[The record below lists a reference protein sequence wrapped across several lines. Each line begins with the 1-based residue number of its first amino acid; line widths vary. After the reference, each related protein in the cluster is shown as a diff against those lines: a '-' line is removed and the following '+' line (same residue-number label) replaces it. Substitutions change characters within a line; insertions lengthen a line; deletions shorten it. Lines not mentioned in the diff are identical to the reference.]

1 MRNGTRTM
9 TVLAAAVLLAG
20 ACLLTTG
27 CEEKTTPRVNGEIPR
42 NVRVLKLGSET
53 IAEFF
58 EISGPIAPVRGTD
71 LSAQESGPVV
81 SLPVDKG
88 QAVAKGKTVLVVE
101 RDILKAELKA
111 AEAALALESYNVDK
125 VKQLHKAGKVSR
137 IELLTA
143 ESSHAMA
150 DSRVNVLRERY
161 ERAGIKAPFDGVL
174 VDRYVELGQLVIPGQ
189 RVARILDPY
198 TLKIEAYLTDSQVQW
213 VGVGD
218 KATIKM
224 GETRERAQGE
234 VSWVGFEADRMTGK
248 FKVEIEIPNPD
259 LQFHSG
265 VIGRAR
271 LEKNLVVDVVAIP
284 RDAVLP
290 GRTGPIVYI
299 VEDDRAVIR
308 RLKLGEDQGVMVV
321 VRGGLEPGDLLVVR
335 GQRDLR
341 EGSLVRVTETAS
353 DRDGSTANDPAEVLG
368 SGSGTRIQDQEDDTG
383 NSLTGSKLEAG
394 K

>member
-1 MRNGTRTM
+1 MSYGTRKLTG
-9 TVLAAAVLLAG
+9 LAAAVLLAG

-27 CEEKTTPRVNGEIPR
+27 CEEKATPSVNGEIPR

-101 RDILKAELKA
+101 RGILKAELKA

-174 VDRYVELGQLVIPGQ
+174 VDRYVELGELVNPGQ

-198 TLKIEAYLTDSQVQW
+198 TLKIEAYLTDSQVHW

-218 KATIKM
+218 RATIKM

-259 LQFHSG
+259 LKFHSG

-290 GRTGPIVYI
+290 GRTGPIVYV
-299 VEDDRAVIR
+299 VEDDRAVLR
-308 RLKLGEDQGVMVV
+308 RLELGEDQGVMVV

>member
-1 MRNGTRTM
+1 MSYEKRKM
-9 TVLAAAVLLAG
+9 TGLVSAVLLFGAFFLAAG
-20 ACLLTTG
+20 CS
-27 CEEKTTPRVNGEIPR
+27 EKTQTDTSGEKPR
-42 NVRVLKLGSET
+42 NVRILELGSET

-58 EISGPIAPVRGTD
+58 EISGPVAPVRGTD

-81 SLPVDKG
+81 ALPVDKG
-88 QAVAKGKTVLVVE
+88 QAVGKGKTVLVIE
-101 RDILKAELKA
+101 RDILKSELIA
-111 AEAALALESYNVDK
+111 AEASFALEDYNLDK

-143 ESSHAMA
+143 ESNHART
-150 DSRVNVLRERY
+150 DSRVRVLRERY

-198 TLKIEAYLTDSQVQW
+198 TLKLETYLTDSQVQW

-224 GETRERAQGE
+224 GESRERAHGM

-259 LQFHSG
+259 LKFHSG

-271 LEKNLVVDVVAIP
+271 LEKNLVSDVVAIP
-284 RDAVLP
+284 RDAILP
-290 GRTGPIVYI
+290 GRVGPIAYV
-299 VEDDRAVIR
+299 VEGDRAVLH
-308 RLKLGEDQGVMVV
+308 RLELGEDQGVMVV

-335 GQRDLR
+335 GHRDLR
-341 EGSLVRVTETAS
+341 DGSLVSVTEKAS
-353 DRDGSTANDPAEVLG
+353 ARDGSTNDDPAEVLG
-368 SGSGTRIQDQEDDTG
+368 SGSGTRITEQGDGSG
-383 NSLTGSKLEAG
+383 NSLSGSQAEAG